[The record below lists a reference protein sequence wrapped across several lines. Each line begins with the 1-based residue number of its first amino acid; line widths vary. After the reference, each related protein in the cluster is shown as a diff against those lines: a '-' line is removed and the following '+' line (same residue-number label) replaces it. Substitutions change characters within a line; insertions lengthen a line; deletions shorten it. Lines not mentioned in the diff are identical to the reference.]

1 MYSISISY
9 VIFNVVRIM
18 YYLMYS
24 CSHLMN
30 KCVVSVL
37 FVHIILYELLDSG
50 QWPVA
55 SRLVIQAGNVW
66 REALD
71 NRMTTSWVKQ

>member
-1 MYSISISY
+1 MFHAY

-37 FVHIILYELLDSG
+37 FVHIIQSTNYMLIFKQHFET
-50 QWPVA
+50 QF
-55 SRLVIQAGNVW
+55 VIV
-66 REALD
+66 
-71 NRMTTSWVKQ
+71 